1 MRWLSIPNV
10 PFIHGRHTIP
20 TVCHTI
26 LYYTLLY
33 NTILYY
39 TMNKIKRQK
48 KKGDSYKSQWEVNIK
63 HIMA

>member
-1 MRWLSIPNV
+1 MCPLFMDVIQYLLYV
-10 PFIHGRHTIP
+10 ILYY
-20 TVCHTI
+20 TI